1 MRGIERKRDSVKS
14 PQRGWWQPLVSIC
27 ILSVMVAL
35 LAWVL
40 YIPWSRT
47 QQALIDGTTQMGP
60 LANLVTPTATPT
72 RTKTPSPTASV
83 TPDMP
88 VKIYCEVTK
97 TQTID
102 RRPKYDNFDYFIYA
116 TLLTRQ
122 NDLSYTR
129 TGQIL
134 RMQWLPT
141 STPIALGS
149 LKDIHQGAV
158 LQITGAMDPNLLLH
172 VNQVAVL
179 TGRVTVKP
187 PTS

>member
-1 MRGIERKRDSVKS
+1 M
-14 PQRGWWQPLVSIC
+14 SIC
-27 ILSVMVAL
+27 ILIGMVAL

-40 YIPWSRT
+40 YIPWNRT
-47 QQALIDGTTQMGP
+47 QQALIDGTTQVGP
-60 LANLVTPTATPT
+60 LATLVTPTATPT
-72 RTKTPSPTASV
+72 QTKTTPTPTPSV

-97 TQTID
+97 TQAID
-102 RRPKYDNFDYFIYA
+102 RRPRYDNFDYFIYA

-122 NDLSYTR
+122 NDLTYTR
-129 TGQIL
+129 TGQII

-149 LKDIHQGAV
+149 LKDIHPGAV
-158 LQITGAMDPNLLLH
+158 LQISGAMNPNLLLH

-179 TGRVTVKP
+179 TGHVTVKP
-187 PTS
+187 SPY

>member
-1 MRGIERKRDSVKS
+1 MKS
-14 PQRGWWQPLVSIC
+14 PQHRWWQPLVSIC
-27 ILSVMVAL
+27 ILIGMVAL

-40 YIPWSRT
+40 YVPWNRT

-60 LANLVTPTATPT
+60 LAIFVTPTATPT
-72 RTKTPSPTASV
+72 QMKTMPTPTASV

-97 TQTID
+97 TQVID

-116 TLLTRQ
+116 TLLIRQ

-129 TGQIL
+129 TGQII

-158 LQITGAMDPNLLLH
+158 LQISGAMDPTLLLH

-179 TGRVTVKP
+179 TGHVAVKP
-187 PTS
+187 PTY